1 MKSKHSRSRLVTGL
15 LAGLLVCAVGVGG
28 TVAWLHDSAKVTNT
42 FDMAEVKG
50 SISEDFDDKTVKE
63 SISVHNN
70 GDIDAYVRVA
80 LSACWM
86 DGEGNIA
93 PLKAELAQL
102 SDLEEGSDWF
112 EDGGYYYYRGKVSPG
127 DNATWDLNAQPTETN
142 AEQAESG
149 WHFRVDVSAQLIQ
162 ADPPEAVE
170 DSWNVTVTNGSLSPE
185 TP

>member
-1 MKSKHSRSRLVTGL
+1 MNSKHSRSRLVTGL

-42 FDMAEVKG
+42 FDMAKVEG
-50 SISEDFDDKTVKE
+50 SISEPSFIPDESTVKPTIE
-63 SISVHNN
+63 VYNN

-93 PLKAELAQL
+93 PLNAELDVTDSQ
-102 SDLEEGSDWF
+102 EEWF
-112 EDGGYYYYRGKVSPG
+112 KQGGYYYYKGKVSPG
-127 DNATWDLNAQPTETN
+127 NKATWDLNAQPTANN
-142 AEQAESG
+142 AAEAEPG
-149 WHFRVDVSAQLIQ
+149 WQFRVDVSAQLIQ

-170 DSWNVTVTNGSLSPE
+170 HSWNVTVTADGNLSK